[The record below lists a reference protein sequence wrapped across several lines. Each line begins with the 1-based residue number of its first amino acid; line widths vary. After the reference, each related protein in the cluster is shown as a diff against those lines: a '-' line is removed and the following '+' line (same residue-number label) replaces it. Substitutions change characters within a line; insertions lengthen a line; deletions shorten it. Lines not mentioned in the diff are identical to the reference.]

1 MDSRVMKQGSCG
13 YGVVAMGA
21 QGWQM
26 SSEGGEN
33 VDLAI
38 FKSSTVLQPMDY
50 EETCAFLE
58 ACHVGMRHVKSWMG
72 RGEGTSIYRDAEGG
86 SESRDM
92 DGFMRPLA

>member
-1 MDSRVMKQGSCG
+1 MDSRAIGCEGQGSCG

-38 FKSSTVLQPMDY
+38 FKSSTVPTVLRPMDY

-58 ACHVGMRHVKSWMG
+58 ACHISMG
-72 RGEGTSIYRDAEGG
+72 QSFSLLINTGR
-86 SESRDM
+86 
-92 DGFMRPLA
+92 